1 MPAPGAR
8 TTLAPMPVATI
19 DFRDAHMRLGA
30 RAELLVE
37 AARVLRDVPA
47 DERKALRDDVVR
59 FLREEVVPH
68 TLLDERVLYPE
79 VADRL
84 GDPMATASMN
94 YDHLAIRQWTD
105 DIAEVGFDEP
115 HRLERLLYG
124 LYALI
129 RVHMWKEEQLY
140 LAMLEGSAWPAE

>member
-1 MPAPGAR
+1 
-8 TTLAPMPVATI
+8 MPVATNE
-19 DFRDAHMRLGA
+19 FRDAHMRLGA
-30 RAELLVE
+30 RAELLIE
-37 AARVLRDVPA
+37 AARVLRTVPA
-47 DERKALRDDVVR
+47 DERKALRDDVVS

-68 TLLDERVLYPE
+68 TQLDERVLYPE

-84 GDPMATASMN
+84 GDPLATASMN
-94 YDHLAIRQWTD
+94 YDHIAIRQWTD
-105 DIAEVGFDEP
+105 DIAEAGVDDP

-140 LAMLEGSAWPAE
+140 LAMLEGSSWPAE